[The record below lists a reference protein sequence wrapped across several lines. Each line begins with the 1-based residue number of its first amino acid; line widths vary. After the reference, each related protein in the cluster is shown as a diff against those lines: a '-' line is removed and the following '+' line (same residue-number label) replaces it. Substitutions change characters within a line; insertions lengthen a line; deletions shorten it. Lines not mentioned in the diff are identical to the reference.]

1 MNPMQPPTEPL
12 RAIVAD
18 DEPLARRML
27 VGLLAREP
35 DVVVVAESCNGPET
49 IDAVLAHTPDVLF
62 LDVQMPGADGIEV
75 LEALGA
81 GAVRAVVLVTA
92 FDDYAVSAFEHHAL
106 DYVLKPVDED
116 RFTATLERVRERL
129 REQHAAVLVEETL
142 ASLAQVYRRS
152 DDGARN
158 YLSRVVVRSRGKAKV
173 VDVAEID
180 WIEAADDY
188 LRLHAGPHVHLM
200 RGSLGALE
208 RRLDPT
214 EFARVHRS
222 TIVRLSRVK
231 EMEPYFHGD
240 YSITLVDGSRLRLSR
255 TYRASFQAALGHAI

>member
-1 MNPMQPPTEPL
+1 MPSPTEPL
-12 RAIVAD
+12 RVVVAD

-35 DVVVVAESCNGPET
+35 DVTVVAESENGPET
-49 IDAVLAHTPDVLF
+49 IDAVLRHTPDVLF
-62 LDVQMPGADGIEV
+62 LDVRMPGADGIEV
-75 LEALGA
+75 LETLGPDSL
-81 GAVRAVVLVTA
+81 RAVVFVTA

-116 RFTATLERVRERL
+116 RFVATLERVRERL
-129 REQHAAVLVEETL
+129 RQQQAAVLVEETL
-142 ASLAQVYRRS
+142 ASLAQYYRRS
-152 DDGARN
+152 DDGARNNN

-188 LRLHAGPHVHLM
+188 LKLHAGAEVHLM
-200 RGSLGALE
+200 RGSLGAFE
-208 RRLDPT
+208 KRLDPA

-240 YSITLVDGSRLRLSR
+240 YSITLTDGSRLRLSR
-255 TYRASFQAALGHAI
+255 TYRASFQAALGQAI